1 MGTLVTDGAH
11 GATATKLLGGVAA
24 FGTAGGKISSPIFA
38 PKYDN
43 GPSTR
48 PGKFEKPTD
57 PTEHGMEWFDGRQ
70 TARKLVKD
78 WEEMR
83 TDTNTELAALHVVL
97 GRFRKLM
104 LKNSSAAGGAGGDD
118 TSSNTVKVIETV
130 LKVRTCSM
138 LDASCFTTQLYSYH
152 DRGRDN
158 GYKRNATE
166 TVTAVPL
173 LNPASAH
180 HRVCS

>member
-1 MGTLVTDGAH
+1 MGTLVTEGTH
-11 GATATKLLGGVAA
+11 GATAAKLLGGVAA
-24 FGTAGGKISSPIFA
+24 FSTAGGKVSSPIFA

-43 GPSTR
+43 GPSTK

-57 PTEHGMEWFDGRQ
+57 ATEHGMEWFDGRQ

-97 GRFRKLM
+97 GRFRKLL

-118 TSSNTVKVIETV
+118 TSSNTVKVIEIV
-130 LKVRTCSM
+130 LKVHACSI
-138 LDASCFTTQLYSYH
+138 TQLDGCH
-152 DRGRDN
+152 EIDGDQ
-158 GYKRNATE
+158 
-166 TVTAVPL
+166 
-173 LNPASAH
+173 
-180 HRVCS
+180 